1 MAAHK
6 SKSAPTQEHV
16 SKKIAN
22 TPGDVHPQA
31 ASTFFSSNSDKAWVE
46 KFFLLYTPIWMSSMA
61 YMMFSGAVSRW
72 SDTSMLL
79 HGIITGTPVFIIP
92 LVIAPKFTQ
101 RPWHDSYWF
110 KANLYLFIFGF
121 FGNYFG
127 TEYFFDMLG
136 MTYRFPLV
144 TTTLDSALVGR
155 GEQTVPVIMYFYT
168 HVYFMTYHVTA
179 NIALRQVMRLR
190 LPAGRWVVFGT
201 AVSVI
206 GYVWAW
212 LETKAMANP
221 LMETQFYYEK
231 MDVMLRFGSAIY
243 ATYFVAS
250 FPIWYFIDEEV
261 ERRWTVL
268 QTASA
273 AMSASMITFY
283 LLDLSAQCVGS
294 L

>member
-1 MAAHK
+1 MVAQS
-6 SKSAPTQEHV
+6 SKAAPTQE
-16 SKKIAN
+16 SALKKITN
-22 TPGDVHPQA
+22 TNHKAQPQEA
-31 ASTFFSSNSDKAWVE
+31 LTFFSSNPDKAWVE
-46 KFFLLYTPIWMSSMA
+46 KFFLLYTPVWMSSIA

-72 SDTSMLL
+72 SDRAMLL

-92 LVIAPKFTQ
+92 LLIAPKFTT

-136 MTYRFPLV
+136 MTYHFPLV

-179 NIALRQVMRLR
+179 NIALRQIMRLR
-190 LPAGRWVVFGT
+190 LPAGKWVVFGT
-201 AVSVI
+201 AVFVI

-221 LMETQFYYEK
+221 LMETQFNYEK

-250 FPIWYFIDEEV
+250 FPIWFFIDEKV
-261 ERRWTVL
+261 EDRWTVV

-283 LLDLSAQCVGS
+283 LLDFSAQFVGA

>member
-6 SKSAPTQEHV
+6 IKSAQARETGL
-16 SKKIAN
+16 KKSTN
-22 TPGDVHPQA
+22 TSREVPSHA
-31 ASTFFSSNSDKAWVE
+31 SSTFFSSNPDKAWVE

-72 SDTSMLL
+72 SDTAMLY
-79 HGIITGTPVFIIP
+79 HGILTGTPAFIIP
-92 LVIAPKFTQ
+92 MIIAPKFSQ
-101 RPWHDSYWF
+101 RPWHESYWF

-144 TTTLDSALVGR
+144 TTTLDSALVGK

-179 NIALRQVMRLR
+179 NIALRLIMRLR
-190 LPAGRWVVFGT
+190 LSAGRWIVFGAAT
-201 AVSVI
+201 FVI

-250 FPIWYFIDEEV
+250 FPIWYFIDEKV
-261 ERRWTVL
+261 EDCWTVL

-283 LLDLSAQCVGS
+283 LLDFSAQWVGT